1 MCAGAISSCL
11 PRRHGAGPVKR
22 TTFADLTNVLT
33 SNEIGEFA
41 IRMTST
47 PTDVAMA
54 GTPKLME
61 RADRDIAAF
70 IEEAETKPSTVNPI
84 LFVCTHTHVHKCP

>member
-1 MCAGAISSCL
+1 
-11 PRRHGAGPVKR
+11 
-22 TTFADLTNVLT
+22 
-33 SNEIGEFA
+33 
-41 IRMTST
+41 MTST

-84 LFVCTHTHVHKCP
+84 LFVCIHTHIHECP